1 MTRPPKFTIAA
12 LMGLVA
18 LCAATF
24 AALRTSSPH
33 WASAMVSVTV
43 LVLLGSVVAS
53 LRWPPSRRLVRVRDF
68 RLRLLPPDVHFA
80 VP

>member
-1 MTRPPKFTIAA
+1 MRRMPRINVST

-18 LCAATF
+18 LCAMAL
-24 AALRTSSPH
+24 AALRTSSPY

-53 LRWPPSRRLVRVRDF
+53 LRGRHRAAGPGSPSS
-68 RLRLLPPDVHFA
+68 A
-80 VP
+80 AATSS